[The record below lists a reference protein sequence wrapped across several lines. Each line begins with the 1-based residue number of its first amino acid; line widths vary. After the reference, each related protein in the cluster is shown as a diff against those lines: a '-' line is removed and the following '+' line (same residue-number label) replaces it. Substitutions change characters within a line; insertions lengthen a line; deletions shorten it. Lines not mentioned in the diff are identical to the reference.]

1 MIPLLTC
8 LAFVLSVPD
17 MSPIE
22 DAIWAVESNRCE
34 SNCPN
39 GDNNKARGAL
49 QIHRICFDTVKRDG
63 ETYEMVDSLEFSLEI
78 FRRTM
83 DRFVTKKRLKR
94 KPKLKDMAQCWNGGG
109 SWFKSS
115 KKKQD
120 NLARYWAKV
129 KKELDKNGS

>member
-1 MIPLLTC
+1 MFTLLTS

-34 SNCPN
+34 FDCPS
-39 GDNNKARGAL
+39 GDNSKARGAL

-83 DRFVTKKRLKR
+83 KRFVTKKRLKR
-94 KPKLKDMAQCWNGGG
+94 EPTLEDMAKCWNGGG
-109 SWFKSS
+109 SWFKGSE
-115 KKKQD
+115 KKQA
-120 NLARYWAKV
+120 NLERYWQKV
-129 KKELDKNGS
+129 KKELEK